1 MRYFPPRFGSRNY
14 MILLLK
20 TFSEPSYY
28 RCKSYILLLIA
39 KRHLVILYTR
49 YANSVLASLEPRRS
63 TRKKC
68 YFTYIVHIH
77 DDIVGFYRT
86 KYKVRQNGHCQ
97 NEICAKTNHFSKRIE
112 VRLYVC
118 HHKNRSVS
126 GKKRLLTQFTMTTD
140 IK

>member
-1 MRYFPPRFGSRNY
+1 MRYFPPKFGSRNY

-63 TRKKC
+63 TRKNSLQFIDVNIKKC
-68 YFTYIVHIH
+68 TNFGAKIQKNFAFQMRDFHYFGAKIQTLLM
-77 DDIVGFYRT
+77 T
-86 KYKVRQNGHCQ
+86 CQ
-97 NEICAKTNHFSKRIE
+97 YSIFLEDYFRRENSN
-112 VRLYVC
+112 
-118 HHKNRSVS
+118 
-126 GKKRLLTQFTMTTD
+126 
-140 IK
+140 